1 MGELAIARNRRQAG
15 TAMCGLPNGLE
26 IRRDP
31 TPFDKIRRNI
41 RLIKDLRSSNCIG
54 PALFLVGERDHDEH
68 YEPGTAV
75 YYEHLGDLKELW
87 RPLKGCLIAWQLR
100 GNQSEVH
107 HMGVVTST
115 DPLLVTHR
123 PGADMLVIED
133 EPFLDIE
140 LYGASA
146 YKVAFYL
153 PQNLDW
159 DPRKREV

>member
-1 MGELAIARNRRQAG
+1 MGKLAIAMSIRQTG
-15 TAMCGLPNGLE
+15 TAMRGLSNGLDM
-26 IRRDP
+26 RRDP
-31 TPFDKIRRNI
+31 TPLDEIRRKIN
-41 RLIKDLRSSNCIG
+41 LTKDLRISNCIG
-54 PALFLVGERDHDEH
+54 TALFLVGERDYDEH
-68 YEPGTAV
+68 YEPGPEV

-100 GNQSEVH
+100 GNHSEVH
-107 HMGVVTST
+107 HMGIVTST

-123 PGADMLVIED
+123 PGVDMLVIEN

-159 DPRKREV
+159 DPRTKRV